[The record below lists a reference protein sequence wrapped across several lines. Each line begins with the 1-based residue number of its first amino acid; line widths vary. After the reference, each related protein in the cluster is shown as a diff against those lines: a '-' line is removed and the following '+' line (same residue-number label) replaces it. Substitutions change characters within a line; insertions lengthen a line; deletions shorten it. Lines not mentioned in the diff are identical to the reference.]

1 MNTKIEKSEKT
12 ICFSNEKF
20 LERLKQYI
28 NFDTSGKPRVKL
40 TAPEEYWELPS
51 PPIVGKKHVV
61 SLCKCPAKGK

>member
-1 MNTKIEKSEKT
+1 MKTKIGKSEKT
-12 ICFSNEKF
+12 IRFSNEKF

-40 TAPEEYWELPS
+40 TAPDQNWELPS

-61 SLCKCPAKGK
+61 SLSKCSAKGK

>member
-1 MNTKIEKSEKT
+1 MKTKIERGEQN

-20 LERLKQYI
+20 LECLKQYI
-28 NFDTSGKPRVKL
+28 IVDTSGKPRVKIADSDQ
-40 TAPEEYWELPS
+40 TWELPS